1 MDDFGVMG
9 LIDELA
15 DLIENSKPVLG
26 NSQKRQVEI
35 GPVLDIIDE
44 IRDTF
49 PEEFREARII
59 VKDRQGMLEG
69 AEIEANRILNDAQ
82 EQARTIAGE
91 QEIVRL
97 ANQRA
102 EEILRDASEHER
114 DMRFGAEDYADQIFA
129 GLEETLTKV
138 LNNVTRCRD
147 RLNNKSAQQQ
157 QQQHQ

>member
-1 MDDFGVMG
+1 MDEYGVMG
-9 LIDELA
+9 LLDELA
-15 DLIENSKPVLG
+15 DIIETSKPVLG
-26 NSQKRQVEI
+26 NPQKRQVEI
-35 GPVLDIIDE
+35 GPVFDIIDE
-44 IRDTF
+44 IRERF

-69 AEIEANRILNDAQ
+69 AEIESQRILEDAR
-82 EQARTIAGE
+82 EQAQTIAGE

-114 DMRFGAEDYADQIFA
+114 DMRFGAEDYADQIFG
-129 GLEETLTKV
+129 GLEDTLNKL

-147 RLNNKSAQQQ
+147 RLNSRSGQPRD
-157 QQQHQ
+157 